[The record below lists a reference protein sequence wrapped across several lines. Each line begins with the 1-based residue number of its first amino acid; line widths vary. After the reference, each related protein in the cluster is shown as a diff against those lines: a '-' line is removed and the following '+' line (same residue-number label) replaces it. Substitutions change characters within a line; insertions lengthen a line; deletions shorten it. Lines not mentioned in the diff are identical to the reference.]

1 MALIG
6 SLTSGVSALDAFSE
20 GMDVIGNNIANVDT
34 TGFKTSA
41 VNYADGFSDLLQAP
55 TPAPASG
62 IGSGTDTI
70 QVGEGVNVQS
80 VSQNFTQGSL
90 NATGTPTDMAISGN
104 GFFVVQDPSN
114 QENYA
119 TRAGNFT
126 EDANGYLTT
135 SGGMRVQ
142 GLTGG
147 TPSFTAT
154 VVNGQLS
161 YSLDS
166 STPPTTV
173 GSIQLTSNASV
184 AAGTITNSTGGAFT
198 DAQVDAGAPQVT
210 GFAVDGTGNISLEL
224 SNGSDFNVGGV
235 LLQNFQ
241 NPNALVSVAGN
252 LYTGLSAAQ
261 PIGGSALTAANNTP
275 GQSGTGQITQGSL
288 ELSNV
293 DLSTEMANLITT
305 QRSFEAGSRIIT
317 TSDTLLGDVIALK
330 Q

>member
-6 SLTSGVSALDAFSE
+6 SLGSGVSALDAFSE

-34 TGFKTSA
+34 TGFKAST
-41 VNYADGFSDLLQAP
+41 VNYADGFSELLQAP
-55 TPAPASG
+55 SPAPSSTT
-62 IGSGTDTI
+62 SGTNAM
-70 QVGEGVNVQS
+70 QVGEGVTVESIN
-80 VSQNFTQGSL
+80 QNFTQGSL
-90 NATGTPTDMAISGN
+90 NATGTPTDLAITGN
-104 GFFVVQDPSN
+104 GFFIVQDSSN

-126 EDANGYLTT
+126 EDSNGYL
-135 SGGMRVQ
+135 Q

-147 TPSFTAT
+147 TPTFTAT

-161 YSLDS
+161 YAMNS

-210 GFAVDGTGNISLEL
+210 GFSVDGTGDVSLDL
-224 SNGSDFNVGGV
+224 SNGSVFQVGTV

-252 LYTGLSAAQ
+252 LYSGLATAQ
-261 PIGGSALTAANNTP
+261 PIGGSTLTAANNTP

-288 ELSNV
+288 EVSNV
-293 DLSTEMANLITT
+293 DLSTEMANLVTV
-305 QRSFEAGSRIIT
+305 QNSFEAGSRIIT
-317 TSDTLLGDVIALK
+317 TSNTMLGDLV
-330 Q
+330 QMVQ

>member
-6 SLTSGVSALDAFSE
+6 SLGSGVSALDAFSE

-34 TGFKTSA
+34 TGFKAST
-41 VNYADGFSDLLQAP
+41 VNYADGFSELLQAP
-55 TPAPASG
+55 SPAPSSTT
-62 IGSGTDTI
+62 SGTNAM
-70 QVGEGVNVQS
+70 QVGEGVTVESIN
-80 VSQNFTQGSL
+80 QNFTQGSL
-90 NATGTPTDMAISGN
+90 NATGTPTDLAITGN
-104 GFFVVQDPSN
+104 GFFIVQDSSN

-126 EDANGYLTT
+126 EDSNGYLVT
-135 SGGMRVQ
+135 SGGMQLQ

-147 TPSFTAT
+147 TPTFTAT

-161 YSLDS
+161 YAMNS

-210 GFAVDGTGNISLEL
+210 GFSVDGTGNVNLEL
-224 SNGSDFNVGGV
+224 SNGSDFTVGTV

-252 LYTGLSAAQ
+252 LYTGLATAQ
-261 PIGGSALTAANNTP
+261 PIGGLTLTAANNTP

-288 ELSNV
+288 EVSNV
-293 DLSTEMANLITT
+293 DLSTEMANLVTV
-305 QRSFEAGSRIIT
+305 QNSFEAGSRIIT
-317 TSDTLLGDVIALK
+317 TSNTMLGDLV
-330 Q
+330 QMVQ

>member
-6 SLTSGVSALDAFSE
+6 SLGSGVSALDAFSE

-34 TGFKTSA
+34 TGFKAST
-41 VNYADGFSDLLQAP
+41 VNYADGFSELLQAP
-55 TPAPASG
+55 SPAPSSTT
-62 IGSGTDTI
+62 SGTNAM
-70 QVGEGVNVQS
+70 QVGEGVTVESIN
-80 VSQNFTQGSL
+80 QNFTQGSL
-90 NATGTPTDMAISGN
+90 NATGTPTDLAITGN
-104 GFFVVQDPSN
+104 GFFIVQDSSN

-126 EDANGYLTT
+126 EDSNGYLVT
-135 SGGMRVQ
+135 SGGMQ
-142 GLTGG
+142 W
-147 TPSFTAT
+147 
-154 VVNGQLS
+154 QLS
-161 YSLDS
+161 YAMNS

-210 GFAVDGTGNISLEL
+210 GFSVDGTGDVSLDL
-224 SNGSDFNVGGV
+224 SNGSVFQVGTV

-252 LYTGLSAAQ
+252 LYSGLATAQ
-261 PIGGSALTAANNTP
+261 PIGGSTLTAANNTP

-288 ELSNV
+288 EVSNV
-293 DLSTEMANLITT
+293 DLSTEMANLVTV
-305 QRSFEAGSRIIT
+305 QNSFEAGSRIIT
-317 TSDTLLGDVIALK
+317 TSNTMLGDLV
-330 Q
+330 QMVQ

>member
-34 TGFKTSA
+34 TGFKTSS
-41 VNYADGFSDLLQAP
+41 VNYADGFSDLLQP
-55 TPAPASG
+55 PSPAPSSG
-62 IGSGTDTI
+62 GGSGSNTL

-80 VSQNFTQGSL
+80 VTQNFTQGSL
-90 NATGTPTDMAISGN
+90 NATGTPTDLAITGN
-104 GFFVVQDPSN
+104 GFFIVQDPTN
-114 QENYA
+114 QQTYA

-135 SGGMRVQ
+135 SGGMQVQ

-147 TPSFTAT
+147 IPSFTAT
-154 VVNGQLS
+154 VVNGALS

-184 AAGTITNSTGGAFT
+184 EAGTITNSTGGAFT

-210 GFAVDGTGNISLEL
+210 GFAVNSTGNISLEL
-224 SNGSDFNVGGV
+224 SNGSDFNVGTV

-252 LYTGLSAAQ
+252 LYTSLSTAQ

-317 TSDTLLGDVIALK
+317 TSDTMLGDLIALK

>member
-6 SLTSGVSALDAFSE
+6 SLGSGVSALDAFSE

-34 TGFKTSA
+34 TGFKAST
-41 VNYADGFSDLLQAP
+41 VNYADGFSELLKP
-55 TPAPASG
+55 PSPASSSTTS
-62 IGSGTDTI
+62 GSNAM
-70 QVGEGVNVQS
+70 QVGEGVTVES
-80 VSQNFTQGSL
+80 IDQNFTQGSL
-90 NATGTPTDMAISGN
+90 SATGTPTDLAITGN
-104 GFFVVQDPSN
+104 GFFIVQDSSN

-126 EDANGYLTT
+126 EDSNGFLVT
-135 SGGMRVQ
+135 SGGMQLQ
-142 GLTGG
+142 GLSGG

-161 YSLDS
+161 YALDS

-210 GFAVDGTGNISLEL
+210 GFSVDGTGNVNLEL
-224 SNGSDFNVGGV
+224 SNGSDFTVGTV

-252 LYTGLSAAQ
+252 LYSGLATAQ
-261 PIGGSALTAANNTP
+261 PIGGSTLTAANNTP

-288 ELSNV
+288 EVSNV
-293 DLSTEMANLITT
+293 DLSTEMANLVTV
-305 QRSFEAGSRIIT
+305 QNSFEAGSRIIT
-317 TSDTLLGDVIALK
+317 TSNTMLGDLV
-330 Q
+330 QMVQ

>member
-34 TGFKTSA
+34 TGFKAST
-41 VNYADGFSDLLQAP
+41 VDYANGFSDLLQAP
-55 TPAPASG
+55 APPPASG
-62 IGSGTDTI
+62 NGSGTNTTQI
-70 QVGEGVNVQS
+70 GEGVNVES
-80 VSQNFTQGSL
+80 VTQNFTQGSL
-90 NATGTPTDMAISGN
+90 NTTGKPTDLAISGN
-104 GFFVVQDPSN
+104 GFFIVQDTAN
-114 QENYA
+114 QDDYA
-119 TRAGNFT
+119 TRAGDFT
-126 EDANGYLTT
+126 VDANGYLTT

-184 AAGTITNSTGGAFT
+184 GAGTIVNNTGGAFS

-210 GFAVDGTGNISLEL
+210 GFAVNGTGDISLEL
-224 SNGSDFNVGGV
+224 SNGSDFNVGTV
-235 LLQNFQ
+235 LLQNFE
-241 NPNALVSVAGN
+241 NPNALVSVSGN
-252 LYTGLSAAQ
+252 LYSSLSTAE
-261 PIGGSALTAANNTP
+261 PIGGAALTASNNTP
-275 GQSGTGQITQGSL
+275 GQSGTGQLTQGAL

-293 DLSTEMANLITT
+293 DLSAEMANLITT

-317 TSDTLLGDVIALK
+317 TSDTILGDIIALK

>member
-6 SLTSGVSALDAFSE
+6 SLTSGVSALDAFTE

-34 TGFKTSA
+34 TGFKASE

-55 TPAPASG
+55 SA
-62 IGSGTDTI
+62 GSSSSSPGQNTVQI
-70 QVGEGVNVQS
+70 GEGVTVES
-80 VSQNFTQGSL
+80 VNQNFTGGSL
-90 NATGTPTDMAISGN
+90 NATGIPTDLAITGN
-104 GFFVVQDPSN
+104 GFFIVQDPSN

-126 EDANGYLTT
+126 EDANGYLVT
-135 SGGMRVQ
+135 SGGMQLQ

-147 TPSFTAT
+147 TPTFTAT

-161 YSLDS
+161 YALDS

-184 AAGTITNSTGGAFT
+184 AAGTITNDTAGAFT

-210 GFAVDGTGNISLEL
+210 GFAVDGTGNVSLEL
-224 SNGSDFNVGGV
+224 SNGSDFTVGTV

-252 LYTGLSAAQ
+252 LYTSLSTAQ
-261 PIGGSALTAANNTP
+261 PIGGSTLTAANNTP
-275 GQSGTGQITQGSL
+275 GQSGTGSITQNSL

-317 TSDTLLGDVIALK
+317 TSDTMLGDLIQMK